1 MVALSGLYAK
11 DHLKASCYAAP
22 KIRLRAVRWGSSFSF
37 PFLVMSKRNL
47 LTITCSL
54 SQSDLVDFVDEY
66 GISLCYDPKLPSS
79 NSTALDAQIGYIPL
93 YLSLFSIGPSLS
105 SSFRGLDFS
114 RAYSNLVGLTDS
126 WEHALSIP
134 SILIDEEGMMA
145 FQNFMKKPGQSPSF
159 SMRRANHH
167 VDVGSAFV
175 GYLTVTVD
183 DDQVESSSYW
193 RGKGVIGYELVAVGE
208 GCSEQDVMAVE
219 GSKKR
224 RSITEALEEKDTMV
238 RPVSKKKKPEGS
250 RQMSVRGSV
259 LPLLVTAPKGVG
271 KHPRVLA
278 RYIRNLASGSDSL
291 APDEAHAA
299 HNMIY
304 GLHCPLLKDKLRFL
318 TFDKLVDIYD
328 IHALQIAVDGNMLI
342 NESRFLSQGH
352 SKLKNDLVSLNSK
365 KSLLETRCRS
375 WKVNL
380 PRPKRIRT

>member
-47 LTITCSL
+47 STITCSL
-54 SQSDLVDFVDEY
+54 SQSNFVDEY

-79 NSTALDAQIGYIPL
+79 NSTALDAQMGYIPL
-93 YLSLFSIGPSLS
+93 YLSLLTLDPAGDYLHSKNGLALG
-105 SSFRGLDFS
+105 SF
-114 RAYSNLVGLTDS
+114 AYPYPTK
-126 WEHALSIP
+126 P
-134 SILIDEEGMMA
+134 FDEVLQGHLCHRPFEMA
-145 FQNFMKKPGQSPSF
+145 FRNFMKKPGQSPSF

-193 RGKGVIGYELVAVGE
+193 RDKGVMGYELVAVGE
-208 GCSEQDVMAVE
+208 GCSKQDVMAVE

-259 LPLLVTAPKGVG
+259 PPLPVTAPKGVG

-291 APDEAHAA
+291 APA

-328 IHALQIAVDGNMLI
+328 IHALQIAVVGNMLT

-375 WKVNL
+375 
-380 PRPKRIRT
+380 